1 VGGVAKNSNISNL
14 KVFKGGENGIVIMP
28 LNDFDVF
35 TFCGKVMIKL
45 REATL
50 YHNKNIHNFED
61 FFKQK

>member
-1 VGGVAKNSNISNL
+1 
-14 KVFKGGENGIVIMP
+14 MP